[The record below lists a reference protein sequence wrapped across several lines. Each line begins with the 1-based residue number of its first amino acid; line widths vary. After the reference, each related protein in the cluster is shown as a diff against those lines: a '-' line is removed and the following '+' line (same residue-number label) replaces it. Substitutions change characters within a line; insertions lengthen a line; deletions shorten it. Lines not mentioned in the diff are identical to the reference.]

1 MIRLFHAIHRNS
13 INQRFREK
21 RFRFFKELMAT
32 ITSRET
38 IRILDVGGTQSYWEN
53 MDFASKEGIHIT
65 LLNVYEEAVTLPNFK
80 SLRGDATDLS
90 QFADQSFDIV
100 HSNSVIEHLYT
111 LEAQQKM
118 AKEIQRVGICYY
130 VQTPNR
136 YFPVEPHWVLPLFQF
151 LPFSW
156 RVMITRKFY
165 LDSYPAAERNQLA
178 IDRVK
183 EVRLLSEKDMKALFP
198 GAKIYR
204 EMFLGLKKSITSYS
218 F

>member
-1 MIRLFHAIHRNS
+1 MIRLFHAIHKSS

-21 RFRFFKELMAT
+21 RFRFFKELMET
-32 ITSRET
+32 IPAKET

-53 MDFASKEGIHIT
+53 MDYASKEGIHIT
-65 LLNVYEEAVTLPNFK
+65 LLNVYEEDVTLPNFK

-118 AKEIQRVGICYY
+118 AREIQRVGVRYY

-156 RVMITRKFY
+156 RVFITRKFY
-165 LDSYPAAERNQLA
+165 LDSYPAAERSQVA

-183 EVRLLSEKDMKALFP
+183 EVRLLTEGDMKALFP
-198 GAKIYR
+198 GGKIFR
-204 EMFLGLKKSITSYS
+204 EMFLGLKKSIISYS